1 MHPMVLH
8 SRQVAPARPLQ
19 VGGHALAGNLSRG
32 AEAHLHGL
40 GLVEPFGTGQK
51 DQVRLLGQHVFGA
64 ERPPVADLPIGDVVA
79 TQAGDQCAPHAVAV
93 GVAHFGGALLG
104 QLEIDLF
111 LRGTGFL
118 DAGVDVLEG
127 LAVVVGQL
135 LGAFFL
141 AHDLAQRKRRGHV
154 FVHGLRKV
162 IEHQH
167 GNAGSLDLLD
177 ALAQG
182 LVAESGKNQQ
192 VRLGGDEFLDGEGV
206 VIGRAH
212 VRQGFQFGQRL
223 FIGGKLFRAP
233 VFPGGQRQ
241 AHHAVQRT
249 GTGDG
254 QIIFVIKAQHH
265 TLGYVGNRDLA
276 THHVGGGDFCLGG
289 KGQGQQAQRQGGSE
303 FLHGGPLVYEMI

>member
-8 SRQVAPARPLQ
+8 GRQVAPARPLQ
-19 VGGHALAGNLSRG
+19 VGGHALAGNRG
-32 AEAHLHGL
+32 RGTEAHLHGL
-40 GLVEPFGTGQK
+40 GLVEPFGTGQE

-64 ERPPVADLPIGDVVA
+64 ERSPVADLPFRDVVA
-79 TQAGDQCAPHAVAV
+79 PQLGDERAPHGIAVR
-93 GVAHFGGALLG
+93 VAHLGRPFLG
-104 QLEIDLF
+104 QLHIDL
-111 LRGTGFL
+111 LLGGASLL
-118 DAGVDVLEG
+118 DAGIKVSEG
-127 LAVVVGQL
+127 RLVGVGQF
-135 LGAFFL
+135 LGTFFL

-182 LVAESGKNQQ
+182 LVAESGKDQQ

-303 FLHGGPLVYEMI
+303 FLHGGASCI